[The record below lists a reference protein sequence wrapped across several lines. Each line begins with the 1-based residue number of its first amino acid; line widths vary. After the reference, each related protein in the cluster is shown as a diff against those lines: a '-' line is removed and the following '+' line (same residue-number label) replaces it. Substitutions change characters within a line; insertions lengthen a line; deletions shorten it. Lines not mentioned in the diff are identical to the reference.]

1 MCFRGMRET
10 DVFIPPKNEIFFAR
24 IYMRSLPYGGIIHFR
39 FEGTGRVRVH
49 LSHLAPPAVYLIH
62 AYCMHP
68 SIPCQVK
75 SLRTRIYEN

>member
-10 DVFIPPKNEIFFAR
+10 DVFIPPKNKLFSAR
-24 IYMRSLPYGGIIHFR
+24 IYLRSLPYGGIIHFR

-68 SIPCQVK
+68 SIACQLK
-75 SLRTRIYEN
+75 SLRSRIFEN